1 MLLAAGVEMHA
12 RSQGL
17 IRRTDMPACLVM
29 HDMMQR
35 QGVADHLVCY
45 EAVRSVADKLTN
57 VMFSRET

>member
-1 MLLAAGVEMHA
+1 
-12 RSQGL
+12 
-17 IRRTDMPACLVM
+17 M